1 MEFQKEFENSLRQLI
16 QMLRALLSNQTQTP
30 PDKFFQQ
37 TPGSKDQPI
46 QVNICFLN
54 VFPEMT
60 EEELDDLENEWQAE
74 AAEQPD
80 LDKDWNKL
88 SSSDIEFL
96 KKHGL
101 RF

>member
-16 QMLRALLSNQTQTP
+16 QMLKALLSNQMP

-37 TPGSKDQPI
+37 TSPGPKDQPI
-46 QVNICFLN
+46 QFNICFVNL
-54 VFPEMT
+54 FPEMT
-60 EEELDDLENEWQAE
+60 EEELDDLESEWQMDSSDQAE
-74 AAEQPD
+74 
-80 LDKDWNKL
+80 LDKDWSKL
-88 SSSDIEFL
+88 SNADLDFL